1 MASQGEG
8 SRSHHRRRPLRPVR
22 TRSLSPPLTAGS
34 ASQPVSPRLI
44 RLYPK
49 PQLTLDV
56 RPRARPRARPSRDP
70 NPNVTFNT
78 RMVLTPP
85 ISQPRPL
92 QARGPNSRANPRA
105 PRAPHPSSGHHATAR
120 TFHPHGPLDQRT
132 KARAVPTRSR
142 AIRSSAERYT
152 KSRGRLS
159 TNEHTNKRRMP
170 LAIRIRYPT

>member
-85 ISQPRPL
+85 ISQPVPRHAD
-92 QARGPNSRANPRA
+92 QAAGQTRGRHARRIHRQDITRRLERSTRMVRRISEPRRGCQHDRERSAPPPNDKSNLPAD
-105 PRAPHPSSGHHATAR
+105 S
-120 TFHPHGPLDQRT
+120 QRT
-132 KARAVPTRSR
+132 NTRTNDACRSR
-142 AIRSSAERYT
+142 
-152 KSRGRLS
+152 
-159 TNEHTNKRRMP
+159 
-170 LAIRIRYPT
+170 